1 MKRRIISLLLMLLLA
16 GGTMAQHPAKY
27 WVQFKDKAG
36 SPYSVTRPAEL
47 LSPRALELRQRY
59 HIPVDEL
66 DIPVNES
73 YIRQVLALD
82 DSMRLLTRSKWLNGI
97 TVYSE
102 REDILPRISA
112 LPFVAFAE
120 RTIAMQSAE
129 TCLDTVFLFMDAARP
144 SAVSNPPLW
153 VQGDDYDYGKGDLQ
167 VRMNNIHWLHR
178 LGLRGE
184 GVQMMVMDAG
194 FLHVDTLHFFSALRN
209 DHRLLGARN
218 FVQPGK
224 SPFTT
229 GSHGTNVLS
238 CIAAWSEGELVGT
251 APMAMFYLC
260 QTEDGRTEHK
270 VEEDNWVAGLEWADS
285 LGCQVLNSS
294 LGYTKF
300 DDTTQV
306 RTRDSLTGQVSRASR
321 AATIAA
327 SKGMLVC
334 NSAGNEGGGKWNYI
348 GCPADAEGILSVGA
362 VNTRGQKAMFSSVGP
377 TADGRIKPDV
387 AAMGLG
393 CYVGGINGTVN
404 PSAGTSFSSP
414 LMAGMVA
421 CLWQAFPSK
430 SNYEIM
436 EAVRISG
443 SQALHPDTALGYG
456 IPDFLKAYNYL
467 LQPQPRSY
475 SIEFDAFDTQNDTL
489 FFHVETKDGKPF
501 DFNRLSVQGVTLGP
515 PSFSKIIVIEKQ
527 TIKRTIDL
535 AEMEILQDTTTSYKL
550 VLPRLKNKTPYL
562 LTKLEIEYNG
572 EKLHYIVGQEKLPK
586 KKK

>member
-1 MKRRIISLLLMLLLA
+1 MKHRIFVLLLMFLLA
-16 GGTMAQHPAKY
+16 GGVTAQQPAKY
-27 WVQFKDKAG
+27 WVQFKDKNG
-36 SPYSVTRPAEL
+36 TSYSILHPEEF

-59 HIPVDEL
+59 QIPIDEL
-66 DIPVNES
+66 DIPVNET

-82 DSMRLLTRSKWLNGI
+82 DSMRLLTRSKWMNGI

-102 REDILPRISA
+102 QEDILTRISA
-112 LPFVAFAE
+112 LPCVAFAE

-129 TCLDTVFLFMDAARP
+129 TNLDTVFFFRDNAGPTWTSSP
-144 SAVSNPPLW
+144 SWAKNH
-153 VQGDDYDYGKGDLQ
+153 DYDYGKGEMQ
-167 VRMNNIHWLHR
+167 VRMNNVHWLHR
-178 LGLRGE
+178 LGFQGE

-194 FLHVDTLHFFSALRN
+194 FLHADTLHFFSALRA

-218 FVQPGK
+218 FVQLGK

-238 CIAAWSEGELVGT
+238 CIAACSQGELVGT

-260 QTEDGRTEHK
+260 QTEDGRTENK
-270 VEEDNWVAGLEWADS
+270 VEENNWVAGLEWADS

-294 LGYTKF
+294 LGYTTF

-306 RTRDSLTGQVSRASR
+306 RTRDSLTGRVSRASR

-327 SKGMLVC
+327 AKGMIVC
-334 NSAGNEGGGKWNYI
+334 NSAGNEGGGKWHYI
-348 GCPADAEGILSVGA
+348 GCPADAEDILTVGA
-362 VNTRGQKAMFSSVGP
+362 VNTHGKKAMFSSVGP

-421 CLWQAFPSK
+421 CLWQAFPDK

-436 EAVRISG
+436 DAVRACG
-443 SQALHPDTALGYG
+443 SQAAQPDTVLGYG
-456 IPDFLKAYNYL
+456 IPDFLKAYNLL
-467 LQPQPRSY
+467 LQPQPKTFN
-475 SIEFDAFDTQNDTL
+475 IEFDAFDTQNDTL
-489 FFHVETKDGKPF
+489 FFRVSAKDEKPF
-501 DFNRLSVQGVTLGP
+501 DFNL
-515 PSFSKIIVIEKQ
+515 FSARIVSSKPAILHYVVVEDQ
-527 TIKRTIDL
+527 TITSIFDQRRQ
-535 AEMEILQDTTTSYKL
+535 EISKDTTTRYYL
-550 VLPRLKNKTPYL
+550 VLPRLKKKNPFAL
-562 LTKLEIEYNG
+562 VKLQIEYNG
-572 EKLHYIVGQEKLPK
+572 EELYYIVGQEHRPK
-586 KKK
+586 KKQ